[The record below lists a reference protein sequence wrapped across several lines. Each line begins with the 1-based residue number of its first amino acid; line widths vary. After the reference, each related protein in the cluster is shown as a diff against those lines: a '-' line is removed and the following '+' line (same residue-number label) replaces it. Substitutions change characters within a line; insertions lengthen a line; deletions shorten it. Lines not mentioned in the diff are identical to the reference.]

1 MSEEMH
7 EIFCTRKTFLGGK
20 SIAAISFELPE
31 KEWEEL
37 KETQGWQFVER
48 FLNRKRKGVVNN
60 FELLKAIS
68 AEREF
73 SEMIIALA
81 EEFKTPEKLE
91 EALKKE
97 ISEEE
102 LRHTLEAAQESD
114 YPLFFSGMQ

>member
-1 MSEEMH
+1 MR
-7 EIFCTRKTFLGGK
+7 EIFCTRKTFLGGE

-91 EALKKE
+91 EALKSAAKE
-97 ISEEE
+97 IAEIRNTAKKKEEE
-102 LRHTLEAAQESD
+102 TVNVIISSLV
-114 YPLFFSGMQ
+114 

>member
-1 MSEEMH
+1 MH
-7 EIFCTRKTFLGGK
+7 EIFCTRKTFLSGE

-48 FLNRKRKGVVNN
+48 FLNRKRKGIVNN

>member
-1 MSEEMH
+1 MH
-7 EIFCTRKTFLGGK
+7 EIFCTHKTFLGGE

-37 KETQGWQFVER
+37 KESQGWQFVER
-48 FLNRKRKGVVNN
+48 FLNRKRKRVVNN

-91 EALKKE
+91 DALKKE

-102 LRHTLEAAQESD
+102 LRHTLEAAQESG
-114 YPLFFSGMQ
+114 YPLLFSGIQ

>member
-1 MSEEMH
+1 MH
-7 EIFCTRKTFLGGK
+7 EIFCTHKTFLGGE

-37 KETQGWQFVER
+37 KESQGWQFVER
-48 FLNRKRKGVVNN
+48 FLNKKRKGVLNN
-60 FELLKAIS
+60 FQLLKAIS
-68 AEREF
+68 DGREF
-73 SEMIIALA
+73 SEMVIALV
-81 EEFKTPEKLE
+81 EEFKTPEKLA

-102 LRHTLEAAQESD
+102 LRHILEAAQESD

>member
-1 MSEEMH
+1 MH
-7 EIFCTRKTFLGGK
+7 EIFCTRKTFLKGE

-48 FLNRKRKGVVNN
+48 FLNRKRKGIVNN

-102 LRHTLEAAQESD
+102 LRHTLEATQESD

>member
-1 MSEEMH
+1 MH
-7 EIFCTRKTFLGGK
+7 EIFCTRKTFLSGE

-60 FELLKAIS
+60 FELLKS
-68 AEREF
+68 AGPEGARDV

>member
-1 MSEEMH
+1 MR
-7 EIFCTRKTFLGGK
+7 EIFCTRKTFLGGE

-60 FELLKAIS
+60 FELLKAI
-68 AEREF
+68 
-73 SEMIIALA
+73 IALA

-102 LRHTLEAAQESD
+102 LRHTLEAARESD

>member
-1 MSEEMH
+1 MYDF
-7 EIFCTRKTFLGGK
+7 FCTRKTFLNEK

-48 FLNRKRKGVVNN
+48 FLNKKRKGVLNN
-60 FELLKAIS
+60 FQLLKAIS
-68 AEREF
+68 DGREF
-73 SEMIIALA
+73 SEMVIALV
-81 EEFKTPEKLE
+81 EEFKTPEKLA

-102 LRHTLEAAQESD
+102 LRHILEADQESD